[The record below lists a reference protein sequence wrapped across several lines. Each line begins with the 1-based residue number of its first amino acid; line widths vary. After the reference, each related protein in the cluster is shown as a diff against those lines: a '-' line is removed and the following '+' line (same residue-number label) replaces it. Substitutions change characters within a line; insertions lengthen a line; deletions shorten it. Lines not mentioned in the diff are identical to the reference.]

1 MPSPAF
7 DSLFAEN
14 FGQLLAWR
22 RDVRHFKPDPVA
34 PELLDWLLAQAALA
48 PSVGLSQP
56 WRFVL
61 VQDLGLRQ
69 AVLEDFE
76 RSRAEAEA
84 SIPVEKRGA
93 YGRAKLEGLRE
104 APLHLA
110 AFTDTGTHQGH
121 GLGVFSMP
129 ECLHYSTVM
138 AVHTLWLAAQLRG
151 LGVGWVSILQ
161 PQDMA
166 QRLAVPAGWQLTAYL
181 CLGYP
186 AFASTRPEL
195 ESTGWEQRR
204 PAEGWLLRR

>member
-1 MPSPAF
+1 MPGPVF
-7 DSLFAEN
+7 DARFAES
-14 FGQLLAWR
+14 FEQLLAWR
-22 RDVRHFKPDPVA
+22 RDVRHFKADPVDPA
-34 PELLDWLLAQAALA
+34 LLDGLLALTALA

-61 VQDLGLRQ
+61 VQDAGLR
-69 AVLEDFE
+69 ADVLADFE

-84 SIPVEKRGA
+84 GIPVEKRGA

-104 APLHLA
+104 APVHLA
-110 AFTDTGTHQGH
+110 AFTDTSTHQGH

-151 LGVGWVSILQ
+151 LGMGWVSILQ
-161 PQDMA
+161 PEA
-166 QRLAVPAGWQLTAYL
+166 IARRLAVPPGWELTAYL
-181 CLGYP
+181 CLGTP
-186 AFASTRPEL
+186 AFESQRPEL

-204 PAEGWLLRR
+204 PPEGWLLRR

>member
-1 MPSPAF
+1 MPAPAF
-7 DSLFAEN
+7 DAPFTESFQ
-14 FGQLLAWR
+14 QLLAWR
-22 RDVRHFKPDPVA
+22 RDVRHFKADAVEPA
-34 PELLDWLLAQAALA
+34 LLDWLLAKAALA

-61 VQDLGLRQ
+61 VQDAGLR
-69 AVLEDFE
+69 AGVLEDFE

-84 SIPVEKRGA
+84 GIPVEKRGA

-104 APLHLA
+104 APVHLA
-110 AFTDTGTHQGH
+110 AFTDIGTHQGH
-121 GLGVFSMP
+121 GLGVYSMP

-151 LGVGWVSILQ
+151 LGMGWVSILQ
-161 PQDMA
+161 PRDIA
-166 QRLAVPAGWQLTAYL
+166 ARLSVPAGWELTAYL

-186 AFASTRPEL
+186 AFESQRPEL

-204 PAEGWLLRR
+204 PPEGWLLRR

>member
-7 DSLFAEN
+7 DSRFAES
-14 FGQLLAWR
+14 FEQLLLWR
-22 RDVRHFKPDPVA
+22 RDVRHFKAEPV
-34 PELLDWLLAQAALA
+34 PQEQLDWLLAQAALA

-61 VQDLGLRQ
+61 VQDPALR
-69 AVLEDFE
+69 AGVLEDFE
-76 RSRAEAEA
+76 KSRAEAEA
-84 SIPVEKRGA
+84 GIPVEKRGA

-104 APLHLA
+104 APVHLA
-110 AFTDTGTHQGH
+110 AFTDTATHQGH

-151 LGVGWVSILQ
+151 LGLGWVSILH
-161 PQDMA
+161 PADVA
-166 QRLAVPAGWQLTAYL
+166 RRLSVPAGWDLTAYL

-186 AFASTRPEL
+186 SFESQRPEL

-204 PAEGWLLRR
+204 PPEAWLLRR